1 MEQLIKNKSISSELD
16 KIVRNYN
23 SDFVFVLA
31 DENTYKYCYPLMQSS
46 EVVKSAKTII
56 ISPDDV
62 NKSAETLL
70 YIWKMLSDNGATR
83 HSLLINLGGGVVTD
97 IGGLAAATY
106 KRGIKYFN
114 IPTTLM
120 AIVDAAVGGKTAI
133 NFNGYKNEIG
143 RFYPAEYIFVSNIFL
158 STLPQ
163 KEILSGFAEMV
174 KHALIN
180 SHADWD
186 KILKTD
192 VLDFSTEESLEW
204 IHKTVT
210 VKKHIVDKDPYEKDI
225 RKALNLGHTIGHAF
239 ESFSVLHHNPIPHGY
254 AVAYGLIAEL
264 YLSHR
269 VCGFPA
275 DKLKKTV
282 NYLHDKYG
290 SMAISCDDYQT
301 LYAFMKHDKKNV
313 GESINFTL
321 LSDIGNVKINQ
332 TADENLIFE
341 AFDFYRDA
349 VE

>member
-1 MEQLIKNKSISSELD
+1 MDQ
-16 KIVRNYN
+16 
-23 SDFVFVLA
+23 
-31 DENTYKYCYPLMQSS
+31 NTHHHCYSLVQDSKAL
-46 EVVKSAKTII
+46 KSAKVII
-56 ISPDDV
+56 IPPNDV
-62 NKSAETLL
+62 NKSAESLL
-70 YIWKMLSDNGATR
+70 YIWKMLSDGGATR

-106 KRGIKYFN
+106 KRGITYFN

-120 AIVDAAVGGKTAI
+120 GMVDASIGGKTAI

-143 RFYPAEYIFVSNIFL
+143 RFYPAEYIFISNIFFK
-158 STLPQ
+158 TLPE
-163 KEILSGFAEMV
+163 KEILSGYAEMI

-180 SHADWD
+180 SYTDWD
-186 KILKTD
+186 KILKTET
-192 VLDFSTEESLEW
+192 LNFSTDESLEW

-210 VKKHIVDKDPYEKDI
+210 VKKHIVDKDPYERDI

-239 ESFSVLHHNPIPHGY
+239 ESFSVLKNNPIPHGY

-264 YLSHR
+264 YLSYR
-269 VCGFPA
+269 ICGFPM

-282 NYLHDKYG
+282 SYLHGKYG
-290 SMAISCDDYQT
+290 CMTFTCDDYYT
-301 LYAFMKHDKKNV
+301 LYDFMKHDKKNV
-313 GESINFTL
+313 GANINFTL

-332 TADENLIFE
+332 TADKNLIFE